1 MCPGTKPRWHLL
13 EVCVLIAILGRTV
26 AFISRKPTGQIRKGV
41 RLVNGK
47 YVSGKKLLA
56 RTENQIKTTL
66 SKRQFRSYL
75 DCHFSFKSQRVKGQ
89 LYKVTCQISLIF
101 FFHTMMKKQDGVFA
115 KCSSVR
121 CKFLTYLR
129 CIDFFYLKNISLHGR
144 FYVYQ
149 IGEYLTS
156 KSTFLPFRKLRP
168 DYKAIKNSL
177 VIMNLAVYSLGEEK
191 FSPGKYFF
199 FCPILFSVVT

>member
-1 MCPGTKPRWHLL
+1 
-13 EVCVLIAILGRTV
+13 
-26 AFISRKPTGQIRKGV
+26 
-41 RLVNGK
+41 
-47 YVSGKKLLA
+47 
-56 RTENQIKTTL
+56 
-66 SKRQFRSYL
+66 
-75 DCHFSFKSQRVKGQ
+75 
-89 LYKVTCQISLIF
+89 
-101 FFHTMMKKQDGVFA
+101 MMKKQDGVFA